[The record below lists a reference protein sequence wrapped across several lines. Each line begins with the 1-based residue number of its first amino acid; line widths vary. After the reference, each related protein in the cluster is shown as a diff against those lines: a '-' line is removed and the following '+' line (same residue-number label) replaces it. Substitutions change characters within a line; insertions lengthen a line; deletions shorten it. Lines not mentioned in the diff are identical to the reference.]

1 MKVFG
6 GPNNILQRSGERIYL
21 VCSPDSIT
29 SSEIIDTKQKA
40 MVGDLDPGFKVAKYA
55 ETDSNCPDVDTVKAY
70 EKDCSTI
77 SSAFQNSD
85 NLMTTLSSGY
95 LWAKLV
101 NNQDPSSHEFCLG
114 VSSSVHSITVP
125 NLEFT
130 LEALENNCK
139 TALSKV
145 PLSNVQFDQM
155 YSSTE

>member
-1 MKVFG
+1 
-6 GPNNILQRSGERIYL
+6 
-21 VCSPDSIT
+21 
-29 SSEIIDTKQKA
+29 
-40 MVGDLDPGFKVAKYA
+40 MVGDTDPGFKVALYA
-55 ETDSNCPDVDTVKAY
+55 ETDSNCPDVDTVKAF

-77 SSAFQNSD
+77 SSAFKNSD

-101 NNQDPSSHEFCLG
+101 NNLDPSFYEFCLG

-130 LEALENNCK
+130 LEANCK

-145 PLSNVQFDQM
+145 SSSNVQIDQM